1 MRWTMRGRK
10 RLRKKKM
17 NRFLD
22 DFLKCVADSVGC
34 DVSGLGKPIP
44 WTEYFKS
51 NPSDDAATAAGF
63 HREYPLSV
71 PRCIIVNPLIFDIIK
86 PN

>member
-1 MRWTMRGRK
+1 MRGRK

-44 WTEYFKS
+44 WTESS
-51 NPSDDAATAAGF
+51 NSNLAEDCASTLDF
-63 HREYPLSV
+63 HRAYLMNT
-71 PRCIIVNPLIFDIIK
+71 PRRLVVNPLIFDFLK
-86 PN
+86 SN